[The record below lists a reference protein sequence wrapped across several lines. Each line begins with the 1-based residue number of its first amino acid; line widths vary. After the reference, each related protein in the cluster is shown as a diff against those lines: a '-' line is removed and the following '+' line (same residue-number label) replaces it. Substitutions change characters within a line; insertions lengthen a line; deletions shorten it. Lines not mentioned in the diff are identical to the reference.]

1 MTELTEDEIREI
13 FGDKTFY
20 KGLDYYDRRRVF
32 NSVKI
37 ENAIYAQV
45 MGSSAEPYEVRAFIG
60 DEVISTKCTCP
71 VGSMCKHGAALLLK
85 WAKEPSSFV
94 EADRFLV
101 TLEKMSKGEIIGIIE
116 KILKQTPSLISEFS
130 IEKEEKPEINADA
143 ISEKIGWI
151 VHGELDYYN
160 INEAVRSLEEIKNTA
175 DRLREKGSYKSAA
188 EVYMALVKGGV
199 TAYEEGADDSD
210 GYLGDFVY
218 QCITGFN
225 ECMQHVEDSS
235 YKNKLLE
242 RILDIVGQEDYGL
255 GTDEMLSSVVT
266 EENIRRVEEYM
277 LEKLKE
283 ERKTA
288 SDFSY
293 RYKKDNTIEILIGL
307 YEKLGKTE
315 EKFRLARYELA
326 DKEDYARLAYVLMED
341 ERLDEALDAVKKG
354 LALPGEPF
362 FRLNELYFDIAG
374 RLSREKPDL
383 VDFRTALDAALDMLS
398 HGFDKEKYEVLKEVF
413 SSIGKFEEFKS
424 AILNSLK
431 NRDSAV
437 HALLHDGEL
446 KAAIDMISSEP
457 GISPRLIIEVS
468 KAAKDKGMTWESS
481 MLTRMVLERG
491 WTDAGP
497 PVKELLRVMLKTLD
511 FKALQDLCDRIL
523 KMKSQ
528 GTALLLIPCLM
539 KKSPEMA
546 AVLAKNFINSV
557 PVELVV
563 EVAKA
568 LAGKAPE
575 EGVALCRMRINEDIL
590 RSHVHYDKAV
600 LLLKAIRDIY
610 GAKGNEVKWLEF
622 IRRFAAETKGKKKLI
637 ERVKKEFGVVL

>member
-13 FGDKTFY
+13 FGEKTFY
-20 KGLDYYDRRRVF
+20 KGLDYYDSRRVF

-37 ENAIYAQV
+37 ENAIYSQLI
-45 MGSSAEPYEVRAFIG
+45 GSSAEPYEVRAFIG
-60 DEVISTKCTCP
+60 DEKISTKCTCP
-71 VGSMCKHGAALLLK
+71 VGGMCKHGAALLLK
-85 WAKEPSSFV
+85 WTKEPSSFV
-94 EADRFLV
+94 DADRFLAS
-101 TLEKMSKGEIIGIIE
+101 LEKMGKGEIIGIIE
-116 KILKQTPSLISEFS
+116 KILKQNPSLISEFS

-160 INEAVRSLEEIKNTA
+160 ISEAVQSLEEIKNIA
-175 DRLREKGSYKSAA
+175 VRLREKGSYKSAA
-188 EVYMALVKGGV
+188 EVYLALVKGGV

-210 GYLGDFVY
+210 GDLGDFVY

-225 ECMQHVEDSS
+225 ECMQQVEDSS
-235 YKNKLLE
+235 YKNRLLE

-255 GTDEMLSSVVT
+255 ETDEMLYSVVT
-266 EENIRRVEEYM
+266 EENISRVEEYM

-293 RYKKDNTIEILIGL
+293 RYEKDNTIDILIEL

-326 DKEDYARLAYVLMED
+326 DKEDYARLAYILMED
-341 ERLDEALDAVKKG
+341 ERLDEASDAVKKG

-362 FRLNELYFDIAG
+362 FRLNELYFDIA
-374 RLSREKPDL
+374 SREKPDL

-398 HGFDKEKYEVLKEVF
+398 HGFDKEKYEVLKQVF

-424 AILNSLK
+424 AIMKSLK

-468 KAAKDKGMTWESS
+468 KAARDKGMNKESS

-539 KKSPEMA
+539 EKSPEMA
-546 AVLAKNFINSV
+546 AVLAKNFINAV

-600 LLLKAIRDIY
+600 FLLKAARDIY
-610 GAKGNEVKWLEF
+610 KAKGNEAEWLEF
-622 IRRFAAETKGKKKLI
+622 IRRFAAENKGKKKLM
-637 ERVKKEFGVVL
+637 ERVRKEFGVVL

>member
-1 MTELTEDEIREI
+1 MTELTEDEIREL

-20 KGLDYYDRRRVF
+20 KGLDYYGSRRVF

-71 VGSMCKHGAALLLK
+71 VGSMCKHGTALLLK

-94 EADRFLV
+94 DADRFLAS
-101 TLEKMSKGEIIGIIE
+101 LEKMGKGEIIGIIE
-116 KILKQTPSLISEFS
+116 KILKQNPSLISEFY

-160 INEAVRSLEEIKNTA
+160 INEAVQSLEEIKNIA

-188 EVYMALVKGGV
+188 EVYLALVKGGV

-210 GYLGDFVY
+210 GDLGDFVY

-225 ECMQHVEDSS
+225 ECVQQADDSS
-235 YKNKLLE
+235 YKNRLLE

-255 GTDEMLSSVVT
+255 ETDEMLYSVVT

-293 RYKKDNTIEILIGL
+293 RYKKDNTIEILIQL
-307 YEKLGKTE
+307 YEKLGKKE

-326 DKEDYARLAYVLMED
+326 NKEDYARLAYVLIED

-354 LALPGEPF
+354 MILPGEPF
-362 FRLNELYFDIAG
+362 FRLNELYFDIA
-374 RLSREKPDL
+374 SREKPDL

-424 AILNSLK
+424 AMLKSLK

-437 HALLHDGEL
+437 HMLLHNGEL

-468 KAAKDKGMTWESS
+468 KAAKDKGITGESS

-497 PVKELLRVMLKTLD
+497 PVKELLKVMLETLD
-511 FKALQDLCDRIL
+511 FKALKDMCDRIL

-528 GTALLLIPCLM
+528 GTALLLIPDLT

-557 PVELVV
+557 PVEMVV
-563 EVAKA
+563 EVARA
-568 LAGKAPE
+568 LAGKVPE
-575 EGVALCRMRINEDIL
+575 EGVALCRMRINDDIL

-600 LLLKAIRDIY
+600 FLLKAAKDIY
-610 GAKGNEVKWLEF
+610 KAKGNEAKWLEF
-622 IRRFAAETKGKKKLI
+622 ISRFAAENKGKKKLI
-637 ERVKKEFGVVL
+637 ERVKKEFGV